1 MSAGEA
7 ALHRQTLTDLA
18 KGLSAGDF
26 TSRELT
32 EKLLERIESHQESLN
47 AFITVTP
54 EVALQQ
60 ADRADKARA
69 SGDVG
74 CLNGLPIAHKDLF
87 CTKGILTT
95 CGSRMLQDFVSPYD
109 ATVVERLSA
118 AGAVMLGKTNMDEFA
133 MGSSNETS
141 HFGPVMNP
149 WNTKLSPGGSSGGSA
164 AAVAARLVP
173 AATGTDTGGSIRQP
187 AAMTGTTGIKP
198 TYGRVSR
205 FGMVAFASSLD
216 QGGVITR
223 SAEDAAM
230 LLGVISGYDDR
241 DSTSIDY
248 PVPDYVAGLSRGMKG
263 LKVGIVR
270 QHFDE
275 GLDEQYAV
283 AVNTAVK
290 TLGEAGANIVEVDLP
305 NIHLSVPAYY
315 VVAPAECSSNLSRF
329 DGVRFGYRAS
339 EPNDLRDLY
348 CRTRGEGFGP
358 EVKRRIMTGTYVL
371 SAGYYDAY
379 YLKAQKV
386 RQLVTHDFLNVF
398 KDVDLIVGP
407 TTPTTAFA
415 IGEKTDDPIT
425 MYLNDIYTVGA
436 NLAGLPGIS
445 IPCGVEGGL
454 PVGLQLVGPH
464 FAEETILACAHQFQQ
479 QTDWHRLEPEAFA

>member
-164 AAVAARLVP
+164 AAVA
-173 AATGTDTGGSIRQP
+173 
-187 AAMTGTTGIKP
+187 
-198 TYGRVSR
+198 
-205 FGMVAFASSLD
+205 
-216 QGGVITR
+216 
-223 SAEDAAM
+223 
-230 LLGVISGYDDR
+230 
-241 DSTSIDY
+241 
-248 PVPDYVAGLSRGMKG
+248 
-263 LKVGIVR
+263 
-270 QHFDE
+270 
-275 GLDEQYAV
+275 
-283 AVNTAVK
+283 
-290 TLGEAGANIVEVDLP
+290 GAP
-305 NIHLSVPAYY
+305 
-315 VVAPAECSSNLSRF
+315 
-329 DGVRFGYRAS
+329 RAS
-339 EPNDLRDLY
+339 GNRYRYRGINSPARCND
-348 CRTRGEGFGP
+348 
-358 EVKRRIMTGTYVL
+358 
-371 SAGYYDAY
+371 GYHGNQAD
-379 YLKAQKV
+379 V
-386 RQLVTHDFLNVF
+386 R
-398 KDVDLIVGP
+398 
-407 TTPTTAFA
+407 
-415 IGEKTDDPIT
+415 
-425 MYLNDIYTVGA
+425 
-436 NLAGLPGIS
+436 PGIPLWNGS
-445 IPCGVEGGL
+445 FCIKS
-454 PVGLQLVGPH
+454 
-464 FAEETILACAHQFQQ
+464 
-479 QTDWHRLEPEAFA
+479 